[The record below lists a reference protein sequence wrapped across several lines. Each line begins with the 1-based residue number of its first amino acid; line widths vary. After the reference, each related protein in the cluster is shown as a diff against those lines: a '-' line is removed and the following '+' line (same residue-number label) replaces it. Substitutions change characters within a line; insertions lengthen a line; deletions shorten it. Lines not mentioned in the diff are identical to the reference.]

1 MFLDGIISQIGMAY
15 LLWVIHAD
23 LSEYNIFVYEC
34 GVQFIDWP
42 QYVNPEILNS
52 AILEWEIVAQEKRM
66 AQKEQQL
73 KLLVDEYKSERRR
86 ELV

>member
-42 QYVNPEILNS
+42 QYVNLDHPHADEL
-52 AILEWEIVAQEKRM
+52 LKRDVFNVL
-66 AQKEQQL
+66 AFFKR
-73 KLLVDEYKSERRR
+73 KYGSERD
-86 ELV
+86 VDDVVAGIKHGT